1 MESGGLLMK
10 SKFDEM
16 SIKELRTYVLD
27 HRDDME
33 ALDTLV
39 SRRSPDSE
47 ATWYP
52 APLTPETIKI
62 TEEAIKQRIKE
73 VDNHKKQS

>member
-1 MESGGLLMK
+1 MK

>member
-1 MESGGLLMK
+1 MK

-62 TEEAIKQRIKE
+62 TEEAIKKRIKE